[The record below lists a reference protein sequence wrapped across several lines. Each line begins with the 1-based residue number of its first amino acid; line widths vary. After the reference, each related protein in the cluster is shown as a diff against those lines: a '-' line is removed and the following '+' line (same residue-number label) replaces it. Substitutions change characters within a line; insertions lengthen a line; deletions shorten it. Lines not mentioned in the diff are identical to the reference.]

1 MFRLKGGDQRHF
13 HGSSPLEQ
21 QQIGWRSY
29 LGKKSTCLVSF
40 AIRLLQLAAK
50 GRKMSNPQIPI
61 IDTHVHFFD
70 FSHPEL
76 KWVWLAPD
84 SQHPLIANIDAI
96 KSQAFVVQDFRAESR
111 FAGVEGVVHVQAA
124 IGSPNPVT
132 ETVWLT
138 EMNETSPI
146 PIRIVADCDLGAAD
160 SISQLEE
167 HAKSKPFVGVRD
179 FKAEPMFAAKEI
191 NPKYEKSL
199 KWMAEK
205 QIVFDLDCEW
215 MNMPEARKLAERHPD
230 LSIVLEH
237 IGFPRERT
245 DSYFQNW
252 KTAIEGLANA
262 GNVTMKISGVAMTDP
277 FFTKESLKRWVDTCL
292 DAFGPDRCVI
302 GSNWPVDRLFS
313 SYDPIMGYYREYI
326 SKLSISE
333 QERILNKNAVK
344 LYKF

>member
-1 MFRLKGGDQRHF
+1 
-13 HGSSPLEQ
+13 
-21 QQIGWRSY
+21 
-29 LGKKSTCLVSF
+29 
-40 AIRLLQLAAK
+40 
-50 GRKMSNPQIPI
+50 MSNNQISI

-84 SQHPLIANIDAI
+84 FHHPIIGNIDAI
-96 KSQAFVVQDFRAESR
+96 KSQAYLVQDFRAESR

-138 EMNETSPI
+138 KMNETSPI
-146 PIRIVADCDLGAAD
+146 PIRIVADSNLGAAGA
-160 SISQLEE
+160 IAQLED
-167 HAKSKPFVGVRD
+167 HAKSNIFVGIRD
-179 FKAEPMFAAKEI
+179 FNAEPMLASKEL
-191 NPKYEKSL
+191 NPNYEESL
-199 KWMAEK
+199 KWLTK
-205 QIVFDLDCEW
+205 NQIVFDLDCEW

-230 LSIVLEH
+230 LPIVLEH

-245 DSYFQNW
+245 DTYFQNW
-252 KTAIEGLANA
+252 KSAIEGLAKA

-277 FFTKESLKRWVDTCL
+277 FFTKESLKRWVDACL

-302 GSNWPVDRLFS
+302 GSNWPVDRLYS
-313 SYDPIMGYYREYI
+313 SYDPIMRYYREYI
-326 SKLSISE
+326 EKLSVSE
-333 QERILNKNAVK
+333 QEKILNKNAAK